1 MQVLQIEI
9 VPEKTTGSGNESC
22 VWRTHPGYQKRE
34 RELNE
39 WRERKKRNKNAK
51 HVKCKDVLRFI
62 CGSYETRVTFWRP
75 CQDELRFSSPWD
87 VICCQGKQK
96 WSELRLR
103 RLRVERYEHVDLQLG
118 RQTVTENSQIR
129 TVGLYNIELSNG
141 EVHSLVVLCL
151 AKWTSWSVMSA
162 HCYRNY
168 SVCVRL
174 HLFSLEISFRGQN

>member
-9 VPEKTTGSGNESC
+9 VPKKTTGSGNESC

-62 CGSYETRVTFWRP
+62 CGSYERRVTFRRP

-96 WSELRLR
+96 WSELELR
-103 RLRVERYEHVDLQLG
+103 RLWVERYEHVDLQLR
-118 RQTVTENSQIR
+118 RQAATENSQMR
-129 TVGLYNIELSNG
+129 TVGLYNIGALWRWSTFASCFVFG
-141 EVHSLVVLCL
+141 EVGELICSVGSLSPELQ
-151 AKWTSWSVMSA
+151 
-162 HCYRNY
+162 
-168 SVCVRL
+168 RL
-174 HLFSLEISFRGQN
+174 R